1 MPGGRLTRQGT
12 KRPDPATGGYQGAGL
27 FCVPTVFGVNHGSE
41 ILRHAYGP
49 PPLNPDPLDRALEQ
63 GLQQL
68 GTPLAPEQRRLLLA
82 YLRLLEKWNS
92 AYNLTA
98 VRDPVDMV
106 TRHLLDSLAILPH
119 LYGRRV
125 LDIGTGAGLPGIP
138 LAIARPAPTFTLLDA
153 NAKKTRFVTQAVG
166 ELHLINVEVRQT
178 RAEHYHPAQNFDTL
192 VSRAFASIAD
202 MLAAA
207 RHLCA
212 PGGRFLAMKGTYP
225 ENELAAVPAGYAVEV
240 LALAVPGLS
249 AERHVVILTAPS

>member
-1 MPGGRLTRQGT
+1 MRTDRLWG
-12 KRPDPATGGYQGAGL
+12 KSWIGNSPAR
-27 FCVPTVFGVNHGSE
+27 
-41 ILRHAYGP
+41 LRT
-49 PPLNPDPLDRALEQ
+49 PPLIPDPLDRPLEQ

-68 GTPLAPEQRRLLLA
+68 GTPLAAEQRRLLLA

-98 VRDPVDMV
+98 VRNPADMV

-119 LYGRRV
+119 LHGRRV

-138 LAIARPAPTFTLLDA
+138 LAIARPALAFTLLDA

-166 ELHLINVEVRQT
+166 ELHLINVEVRQA
-178 RAEHYHPAQNFDTL
+178 RAEQYHPAQNFDTL

-225 ENELAAVPAGYAVEV
+225 ENELAAVPAGYSVEV